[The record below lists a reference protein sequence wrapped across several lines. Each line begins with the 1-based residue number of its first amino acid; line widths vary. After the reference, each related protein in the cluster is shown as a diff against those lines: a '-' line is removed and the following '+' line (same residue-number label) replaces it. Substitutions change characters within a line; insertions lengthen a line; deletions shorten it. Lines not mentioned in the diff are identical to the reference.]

1 MLNLKKRLLK
11 PELKRADAP
20 QADDIER
27 LRIATCVVLL
37 EVAKSDDE
45 FGSLEKAAITAILQR
60 EFQVSPDAVEALMDV
75 AKAQR
80 ENSVDLFEFTS
91 LINHHY
97 TREEKIQIVEFAWRV
112 IYADQE
118 LNRYE
123 DHFVHKLAR
132 LFRLQHEELIE
143 AKLRVLDEVRASL
156 PHT

>member
-1 MLNLKKRLLK
+1 MLNLRKRLLK
-11 PELKRADAP
+11 RELQRPDAP
-20 QADDIER
+20 PSDDTER

-60 EFQVSPDAVEALMDV
+60 EFKVSQAAVEALMQV
-75 AKAQR
+75 AKTRRA
-80 ENSVDLFEFTS
+80 NSVDLFEFTS
-91 LINHHY
+91 LINQHY
-97 TREEKIQIVEFAWRV
+97 SREEKVKIVEFAWRV

-132 LFRLQHEELIE
+132 LFRLRHEELIS

-156 PHT
+156 PPT